1 MHYFLLDEDSN
12 IVQIYISG
20 ATSNPMPYFKDFG
33 MGSIG
38 TVHKVEFT
46 RVDSYEDEVVKS
58 FDLKKATGLSDEVI
72 LKKIKDK
79 GIKAS
84 PVSVLSCG
92 NYSMG
97 ADLTIDMQHILKN
110 YVQDMFDVVDAIS
123 FNDLHYIVLSR
134 KVISDETF
142 LALLD
147 KDKKLQGMT
156 KTFKQESRSVL
167 DELKNGVETYGLTE
181 DYFNEIEEENT

>member
-33 MGSIG
+33 MGTIG

-46 RVDSYEDEVVKS
+46 RVDSYEDEIVKS
-58 FDLKKATGLSDEVI
+58 FDLKKATGLSDEAI

-123 FNDLHYIVLSR
+123 FNDLHYIVLFR

-167 DELKNGVETYGLTE
+167 DELKYGVETYGLTE